1 MKKSVKDI
9 LFYSAACALVAV
21 FGILIYSAS
30 QKVAF
35 QADASP
41 SAPKPII
48 IIDVG
53 HGGEDGGAVAD
64 DGTLEKDLNLSI
76 ATYLYQYFQE
86 HGFDTIITRTED
98 VALGDQNLST
108 IRERK
113 RSDLQKRVEI
123 MNSYPNS
130 ITISIHQ
137 NKFEQ
142 SKYYGTQ
149 VFYSVND
156 ADSVKLAE
164 SIRASVVKDL
174 QPNNKRE
181 TKPATESIYVLN
193 HAQYTAVLVEC
204 GFVSNAEELAN
215 LKDTAYQKKLAYGI
229 FSGFLDYYKSAPG

>member
-1 MKKSVKDI
+1 M
-9 LFYSAACALVAV
+9 L
-21 FGILIYSAS
+21 GME
-30 QKVAF
+30 
-35 QADASP
+35 
-41 SAPKPII
+41 
-48 IIDVG
+48 
-53 HGGEDGGAVAD
+53 GEDGGAVAD

-86 HGFDTIITRTED
+86 QGFDTIITRTED

-164 SIRASVVKDL
+164 SIRASVVK
-174 QPNNKRE
+174 RS
-181 TKPATESIYVLN
+181 PA
-193 HAQYTAVLVEC
+193 
-204 GFVSNAEELAN
+204 
-215 LKDTAYQKKLAYGI
+215 
-229 FSGFLDYYKSAPG
+229 

>member
-1 MKKSVKDI
+1 MRK
-9 LFYSAACALVAV
+9 LQSA
-21 FGILIYSAS
+21 
-30 QKVAF
+30 
-35 QADASP
+35 
-41 SAPKPII
+41 
-48 IIDVG
+48 

-86 HGFDTIITRTED
+86 QGFDTIITRTED

-164 SIRASVVKDL
+164 SIRASCLLYTSVPL
-174 QPNNKRE
+174 PLILSIR
-181 TKPATESIYVLN
+181 TEV
-193 HAQYTAVLVEC
+193 
-204 GFVSNAEELAN
+204 
-215 LKDTAYQKKLAYGI
+215 
-229 FSGFLDYYKSAPG
+229 FLRL

>member
-1 MKKSVKDI
+1 MRKSVKDI

-48 IIDVG
+48 IIDAG

-86 HGFDTIITRTED
+86 QGFDTIITRTED
-98 VALGDQNLST
+98 VALGDAKIFPRFGSGNV
-108 IRERK
+108 
-113 RSDLQKRVEI
+113 SDLQKRVEI

-130 ITISIHQ
+130 ITISIHPEINL
-137 NKFEQ
+137 NK
-142 SKYYGTQ
+142 
-149 VFYSVND
+149 VNIM
-156 ADSVKLAE
+156 A
-164 SIRASVVKDL
+164 
-174 QPNNKRE
+174 
-181 TKPATESIYVLN
+181 
-193 HAQYTAVLVEC
+193 
-204 GFVSNAEELAN
+204 
-215 LKDTAYQKKLAYGI
+215 LKCFTL
-229 FSGFLDYYKSAPG
+229 